1 MGYVQKEL
9 AEPSQVVKGMIIG
22 SDNSLRIKRALVVTM
37 NIEFFKYQIS
47 FKLIKQYQMRE
58 VGEIE
63 RIMCNL
69 VKLNTLS
76 GLS

>member
-22 SDNSLRIKRALVVTM
+22 SDNSLKIKRALVLTM

-47 FKLIKQYQMRE
+47 FKLIK
-58 VGEIE
+58 
-63 RIMCNL
+63 
-69 VKLNTLS
+69 
-76 GLS
+76 